1 LSLEHWETYYRS
13 GALATCPTTPAGDVD
28 GEVREAWVS
37 FFEPLP
43 DGARLVDIGTG
54 NGVIAL
60 LAAETAAALGR
71 HWEVHGI
78 DLARIDPE
86 KHLRDGARRVAGIRF
101 HPETAIESLPFEAGS
116 IDAVCGHYALENAE
130 RDRALAELHRVLR
143 PGGRARFIMHHAGSL
158 LVQNGQRSLRH
169 ADWVL
174 NETKLYRRL
183 RRFLEA
189 ERSSPATAR
198 AAQQQLNDA
207 ARLLQYG
214 LLEPGNH
221 VVLNVSLDAVQK
233 LLEARRRISP
243 AAMERQITRVEQD
256 LRASVRRLRD
266 LVELAIDAEAMAA
279 LQETARARGFA
290 VSECVEQF
298 HGSANLVGWRLTL
311 ERP

>member
-1 LSLEHWETYYRS
+1 MSLEHWETYYRS

-28 GEVREAWVS
+28 GEVREAWVA

-43 DGARLVDIGTG
+43 DGARLIDIGTG

-71 HWEVHGI
+71 RWDVHGI
-78 DLARIDPE
+78 DLARIDPA
-86 KHLRDGARRVAGIRF
+86 KHLPDGARRLAGIQF
-101 HPETAIESLPFEAGS
+101 HPEVATESLPFESGS
-116 IDAVCGHYALENAE
+116 FDAVSGQYALEYAE

-143 PGGRARFIMHHAGSL
+143 PGGRARFIMHHADSL
-158 LVQNGQRSLRH
+158 LVHNGQRSLRH

-174 NETKLYRRL
+174 NETKIYRRL

-189 ERSSPATAR
+189 ERNSPATAR
-198 AAQQQLNDA
+198 SAMQQLNDT

-221 VVLNVSLDAVQK
+221 LVLNVTLDALQK
-233 LLEARRRISP
+233 LLDARGRLTP
-243 AAMERQITRVEQD
+243 AAMERQITGVEQD

-266 LVELAIDAEAMAA
+266 LVELASDVEAVTA
-279 LQETARARGFA
+279 LQAAARAQGFT
-290 VSECVEQF
+290 VTECVEQL
-298 HGSANLVGWRLTL
+298 HGGANLVGWRLTL

>member
-28 GEVREAWVS
+28 GEVREAWVA

-43 DGARLVDIGTG
+43 DGARLIDIGTG

-78 DLARIDPE
+78 DLARIDPAR
-86 KHLRDGARRVAGIRF
+86 HLPDGARRVAGIQF
-101 HPETAIESLPFEAGS
+101 HAETAIESLPFETGS
-116 IDAVCGHYALENAE
+116 VDAVFGQYALEYAE

-143 PGGRARFIMHHAGSL
+143 PGGRARFIMHHADSL
-158 LVQNGQRSLRH
+158 LVNNGQRSLRH

-189 ERSSPATAR
+189 ERNSPATAPT
-198 AAQQQLNDA
+198 AMQHLNDA
-207 ARLLQYG
+207 ARLLKYG
-214 LLEPGNH
+214 LLEPGSH

-233 LLEARRRISP
+233 LLEARRRLSP
-243 AAMERQITRVEQD
+243 AAMERQIARVEQD

-266 LVELAIDAEAMAA
+266 LVELACDAEAVMA
-279 LQETARARGFA
+279 LQDAARTQGMT
-290 VSECVEQF
+290 VTECVEQL
-298 HGSANLVGWRLTL
+298 HGGANLVGWRLTL